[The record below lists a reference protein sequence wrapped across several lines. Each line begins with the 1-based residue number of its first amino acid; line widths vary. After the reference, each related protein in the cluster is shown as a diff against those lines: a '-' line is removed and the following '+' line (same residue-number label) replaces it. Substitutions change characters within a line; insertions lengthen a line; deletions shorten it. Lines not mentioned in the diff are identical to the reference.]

1 MKTHLYPNRLLNL
14 EERRER
20 QRAYYYAN
28 REKRIASMRKWIA
41 KNKARL
47 AKKAREYY
55 IKNKAYIIA
64 RCERY
69 RKKEKERYR
78 EYARAYYY
86 KKKKTNAQK
95 RNRGHIIIK
104 NKERTNTL
112 SRLSKQIAKGGK
124 KRAD

>member
-1 MKTHLYPNRLLNL
+1 MKTHLYPHRPLTLQ
-14 EERRER
+14 ERRAR

-47 AKKAREYY
+47 AKKAHEYY

-78 EYARAYYY
+78 EYARAYYH

-95 RNRGHIIIK
+95 RDRGYIIIK
-104 NKERTNTL
+104 NKERINTP
-112 SRLSKQIAKGGK
+112 SRLRKQITKGGK